1 MQMISRTWPLHQS
14 PTLSALQH
22 PPLAAAHTISTTH
35 AQTLCTIPTFSTTLI
50 TPHRY
55 VSTYIAAYLSVQLLL
70 NSLFTTVMKIKAYNI
85 TKHFRDTITS
95 VKCQGH
101 LWIYGQLLKE
111 TNGLPWV
118 SCIQMTDEKAHLWE
132 FENYIVAEHN
142 VVYCSQEYRLCD
154 KHSVTEVIDWDCDWL
169 NNYTE
174 KYTAIYSLSKN
185 ILEYRQTADINAN
198 YLGIDNCLIL
208 NNIVELS

>member
-1 MQMISRTWPLHQS
+1 MAS
-14 PTLSALQH
+14 PPVTH
-22 PPLAAAHTISTTH
+22 P
-35 AQTLCTIPTFSTTLI
+35 LCTAAPTPCSRAHYLNHTRTNSLHHTHILHHLDHTTQI
-50 TPHRY
+50 HF
-55 VSTYIAAYLSVQLLL
+55 YLYCCISAQLLL

-111 TNGLPWV
+111 TNGLPWM